1 MGFNG
6 SLPLSHKIHCL
17 SLAPRTKIQLKER
30 SQNFVSITLPEQNQ
44 DVKSVVQKITDL
56 PALPTMLATLNRLMA
71 DPRTSADTLGKALG
85 SDPALVSKVLKLVNS
100 AFYGFPGRIGTISQ
114 AVVIL
119 GFSSIRNLVLTT
131 SVMQM
136 FGTKGQKQGFDVE
149 AFWRHS
155 LQTAALARQL
165 AFEKGQAYIE
175 EAFIGG
181 LLHDMG
187 RMVLSQKLPVE
198 FEKVLALSAGKKIP
212 LREAEFLLLGTTH
225 AEIGS
230 WLAQKWN
237 LPPPLIDV
245 IQYHHTPQL
254 APVREAPNGR
264 ESAEHLV
271 SLVHVSDELSDFV
284 ANGRLDWAKVMV
296 QNPSLVSLTGLSEE
310 DGIRFAERAVEE
322 IARSLAFLDP

>member
-1 MGFNG
+1 
-6 SLPLSHKIHCL
+6 
-17 SLAPRTKIQLKER
+17 
-30 SQNFVSITLPEQNQ
+30 
-44 DVKSVVQKITDL
+44 
-56 PALPTMLATLNRLMA
+56 MLATLNRLMA
-71 DPRTSADTLGKALG
+71 DPRTSADTLGKALS

-100 AFYGFPGRIGTISQ
+100 AFYGFPGRIGTITQ

-131 SVMQM
+131 SIMQM

-165 AFEKGQAYIE
+165 ALERGEAYIE

-187 RMVLSQKLPVE
+187 RMVLSQKLPGE
-198 FEKVLALSAGKKIP
+198 FEKVLAHAAKTGGR
-212 LREAEFLLLGTTH
+212 LRQSEQVILGTTH
-225 AEIGS
+225 SEIGS

-237 LPPPLIDV
+237 LPAPLIDV
-245 IQYHHTPQL
+245 IQYHHVPKE
-254 APVREAPNGR
+254 APTREAPNGK
-264 ESAEHLV
+264 ESAGHLI

-284 ANGRLDWAKVMV
+284 AEGKLNW
-296 QNPSLVSLTGLSEE
+296 PLVGEKRPELAQLTGLSAE
-310 DGIRFAERAVEE
+310 DGTRFAERAGEE
-322 IARSLAFLDP
+322 IARSLAFLDV

>member
-1 MGFNG
+1 M
-6 SLPLSHKIHCL
+6 
-17 SLAPRTKIQLKER
+17 
-30 SQNFVSITLPEQNQ
+30 PETAR
-44 DVKSVVQKITDL
+44 DVKGLVQKITDL

-71 DPRTSADTLGKALG
+71 DPRTSADTLGKAL
-85 SDPALVSKVLKLVNS
+85 STDPALVSKVLKLVNS

-114 AVVIL
+114 AVIIL

-131 SVMQM
+131 SIMQM

-165 AFEKGQAYIE
+165 ALEKGQAYIE

-187 RMVLSQKLPVE
+187 RMVLSQKLPDE
-198 FEKVLALSAGKKIP
+198 FEKIMNAAAKTGVR
-212 LREAEFLLLGTTH
+212 LRQAEQVILGTTH
-225 AEIGS
+225 SEVGS

-237 LPPPLIDV
+237 LPAPLIDV
-245 IQYHHTPQL
+245 IQFHHAPQS
-254 APVREAPNGR
+254 APSREAPNGK
-264 ESAEHLV
+264 ESADHLV
-271 SLVHVSDELSDFV
+271 ELVHVSDELSDHIV
-284 ANGRLDWAKVMV
+284 DGKIDWKAAAAAKP
-296 QNPSLVSLTGLSEE
+296 QIIERIGLSEE
-310 DGIRFAERAVEE
+310 DGLRFADRAAEE